1 MNTENYVY
9 KKEVDW
15 SLFQYGLA
23 IPLEYQVVFNQI
35 TDRFIKRGESKNI
48 TLYLNGKSFPAKL
61 NNNSISAKFGNRT
74 DIVQI
79 RYSPTSEI
87 AEELRGLFNRS
98 YSYIKRIKELQEPG
112 SKKHRR
118 RMKPSRQARSQVLWQ
133 VFRSPSRTTSA
144 QRE

>member
-48 TLYLNGKSFPAKL
+48 TLYLNGKSFTAKL
-61 NNNSISAKFGNRT
+61 NNNTIAAKFGNRT

-87 AEELRGLFNRS
+87 AEELRGLFKRS
-98 YSYIKRIKELQEPG
+98 YSYIKRLKELQEPG
-112 SKKHRR
+112 ST
-118 RMKPSRQARSQVLWQ
+118 L
-133 VFRSPSRTTSA
+133 
-144 QRE
+144 